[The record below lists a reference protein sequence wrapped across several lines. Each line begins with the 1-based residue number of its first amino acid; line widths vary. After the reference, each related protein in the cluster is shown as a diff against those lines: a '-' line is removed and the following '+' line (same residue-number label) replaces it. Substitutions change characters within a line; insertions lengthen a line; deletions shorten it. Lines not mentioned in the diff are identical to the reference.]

1 VILAKLDDHNDYL
14 WKMINIAHKKAQQY
28 YIISRSVNQSI
39 NQSIKRSINRSV
51 SKLINLRPIQS
62 INSIDQSVNQSIDKE
77 D

>member
-39 NQSIKRSINRSV
+39 KRSINRSI